1 MQRAFHANAPPAAHS
16 AVVPGIVIFGA
27 AATIATGLAIKA
39 ATGGLGTALPP
50 FVSVWAPRVQPWA
63 AVSAVVL
70 ACATALAPQASRRIR
85 SPLAFAA
92 ALFVLAVVVGL
103 ALNLARG
110 GPHGWYSIFD
120 LGPHGSFEAQHEYL
134 PGLPATS
141 YGTRFFLDRFAELV
155 PSLPVNVAGHPPGL
169 VLSLHLLGIDGA
181 PGLAAL
187 CVGLGSLCAPL
198 AYDLGRMLGDEQR
211 GRSAGLLTAFAPSLL
226 LFGVTSADYLYA
238 ALGMVAACLLVRRSP
253 AAWLIGAAL
262 VPVTAFFSWL
272 LLAIPAWA
280 ALVVLQRDGPRRALA
295 IAVACGVALLVFNVA
310 LAAVVGYD
318 PIAALRATGD
328 VYRHSLA
335 RIRPYDFWLFGSPTA
350 WFVMLGLP
358 TAWLAT
364 RAAVRRDRAAL
375 ALAAI
380 VLVSGVAGFTK
391 AETERIWLPFAPLAC
406 VAASAGLERDRVPAV
421 LWVLAAQALLCELLL
436 YTIW

>member
-1 MQRAFHANAPPAAHS
+1 MQRAFHAEAPPAAGS
-16 AVVPGIVIFGA
+16 ARVSGIVIFGVG
-27 AATIATGLAIKA
+27 ATVATGLAVKA

-50 FVSVWAPRVQPWA
+50 FVSVWAPRLQPWA
-63 AVSAVVL
+63 AVPALVF
-70 ACATALAPQASRRIR
+70 TAAAAIAPRASRRVR
-85 SPLAFAA
+85 SPLAFAGGLFGL
-92 ALFVLAVVVGL
+92 ALVLGL

-110 GPHGWYSIFD
+110 GVHGWYSIFD

-141 YGTRFFLDRFAELV
+141 YGTHFFLDRFAELV

-169 VLSLHLLGIDGA
+169 LLSLHLLGIESA
-181 PGLAAL
+181 PGMAAL

-198 AYDLGRMLGDEQR
+198 AYDLGRTLGGEER
-211 GRSAGLLTAFAPSLL
+211 GRHAGLLTVFAPSLL

-238 ALGMVAACLLVRRSP
+238 ALGMVTACLLVRRSP
-253 AAWLIGAAL
+253 AARLCGAGL
-262 VPVTAFFSWL
+262 VPLAAFFSWL

-295 IAVACGVALLVFNVA
+295 LALTCGAALVAFNVV
-310 LAAVVGYD
+310 LAASVGYD
-318 PIAALRATGD
+318 PIGALRSTEQ

-335 RIRPYDFWLFGSPTA
+335 RVRPYGFWLFGSPTA
-350 WFVMLGLP
+350 WLVMLGLP
-358 TAWLAT
+358 TAWLVA
-364 RAAVRRDRAAL
+364 RAAAARDRAAL

-380 VLVSGVAGFTK
+380 VLVSAVAGFTK
-391 AETERIWLPFAPLAC
+391 AETERIWLPFVPLAC
-406 VAASAGLERDRVPAV
+406 VAAAAGVERRHLPTII
-421 LWVLAAQALLCELLL
+421 WILASQALLSELLL